1 MKEGFDSG
9 MTTMGTSILDGK
21 DLSGRIKEE
30 IAGEVAEWVSAGNRK
45 PHLAAVLVGHDGAS
59 RTYVDHKVRSC
70 EQVGFDSTLIERPAD
85 ITQAELL
92 EIVHQLNGNPEIDG
106 FIVQLPLPDHIDDQS
121 VIEAVDPRKDV
132 DGFHPSNMGNLA
144 LGLPGFVPATPAG
157 IMTLLDRFGIETQGM
172 HAVVI
177 GRSSIVGTPMSLLL
191 SRSGSPGNCT
201 VTLCHSRTQGLEEH
215 CRRADI
221 LVAAVGIPGMV
232 KADMVKEGAV
242 VIDVGITRVEDATA
256 KRGFRLKGD
265 VDYAE
270 VAPKCSWITP
280 VPGGVGPMTIVSLLR
295 NTLVAAQRTASHT

>member
-1 MKEGFDSG
+1 MNPATEN
-9 MTTMGTSILDGK
+9 TTMETAILDGK
-21 DLSGRIKEE
+21 ALSGKIKEE
-30 IAGEVAEWVSAGNRK
+30 IAAEVSEWVRKGHRK
-45 PHLAAVLVGHDGAS
+45 PHLAAVLVGNDGAS

-70 EQVGFDSTLIERPAD
+70 EQVGFDSTLIERPSD

-92 EIVHQLNGNPEIDG
+92 AIVDELNRDSGIDG
-106 FIVQLPLPDHIDDQS
+106 FIVQLPLPSHIDDQA
-121 VIEAVDPRKDV
+121 VIEAVDPLKDV

-157 IMTLLDRFGIETQGM
+157 IITMLDRYDIETEGK

-201 VTLCHSRTQGLEEH
+201 VTLCHSRTQGLKEH
-215 CRRADI
+215 CKRADI

-295 NTLVAAQRTASHT
+295 NTLVAAQRTASHS

>member
-1 MKEGFDSG
+1 MSENQ
-9 MTTMGTSILDGK
+9 TTMETAILDGK
-21 DLSGRIKEE
+21 ALSQQIKQE
-30 IAGEVAEWVSAGNRK
+30 IAAEVADWVVQGHRK
-45 PHLAAVLVGHDGAS
+45 PHLAAVLVGNDGAS
-59 RTYVDHKVRSC
+59 RTYVDHKVKSC
-70 EQVGFDSTLIERPAD
+70 AQVGFSSTLIERPED

-92 EIVHQLNGNPEIDG
+92 DIVHGLNADDGIDG
-106 FIVQLPLPDHIDDQS
+106 FIVQLPLPRHIDDQAI
-121 VIEAVDPRKDV
+121 IEAVDPKKDV

-157 IMTLLDRFGIETQGM
+157 IMTMLERAGIETEGR

-191 SRSGSPGNCT
+191 SRSGNPGNCT
-201 VTLCHSRTQGLEEH
+201 VTLCHSRTRNLAEE

-221 LVAAVGIPGMV
+221 LVAAVGRPEMV

-242 VIDVGITRVEDATA
+242 VIDVGITRVEDPTA
-256 KRGFRLKGD
+256 KRGYRLKGD
-265 VDYAE
+265 VDYAD

-295 NTLVAAQRTASHT
+295 NTLTAAQRGASS

>member
-1 MKEGFDSG
+1 ME
-9 MTTMGTSILDGK
+9 TAILDGK
-21 DLSGRIKEE
+21 ALSGKIKEE
-30 IAGEVAEWVSAGNRK
+30 IAAEVSEWVRKGHRK
-45 PHLAAVLVGHDGAS
+45 PHLAAVLVGNDGAS

-70 EQVGFDSTLIERPAD
+70 EQVGFDSTLIERPSD

-92 EIVHQLNGNPEIDG
+92 AIVDELNRDSGIDG
-106 FIVQLPLPDHIDDQS
+106 FIVQLPLPSHIDDQA
-121 VIEAVDPRKDV
+121 VIEAVDPLKDV

-157 IMTLLDRFGIETQGM
+157 IITMLDRYDIETEGK

-201 VTLCHSRTQGLEEH
+201 VTLCHSRTQGLKEH
-215 CRRADI
+215 CKRADI

-242 VIDVGITRVEDATA
+242 VIDVGITRVEDTTA

-295 NTLVAAQRTASHT
+295 NTLVAAQRTASHS

>member
-1 MKEGFDSG
+1 MKPSIDSS
-9 MTTMGTSILDGK
+9 TMETAILDGK
-21 DLSGRIKEE
+21 ALSGKIKVE
-30 IAGEVAEWVSAGNRK
+30 IAAEVSEWVQKGHRK
-45 PHLAAVLVGHDGAS
+45 PHLAAVLVGNDGAS

-70 EQVGFDSTLIERPAD
+70 EQVGFDSTLIERPSD
-85 ITQAELL
+85 ITQADLL
-92 EIVHQLNGNPEIDG
+92 AIVDKLNRDDGIDG
-106 FIVQLPLPDHIDDQS
+106 FIVQLPLPSHIDDQAI
-121 VIEAVDPRKDV
+121 IEAVDPLKDV

-157 IMTLLDRFGIETQGM
+157 IMAMLDRYNIDTEGK

-201 VTLCHSRTQGLEEH
+201 VTLCHSRTQGLADH
-215 CRRADI
+215 CRQADI

-265 VDYAE
+265 VDYTD

-295 NTLVAAQRTASHT
+295 NTLVAAQRTASHH

>member
-1 MKEGFDSG
+1 MKPSIESS
-9 MTTMGTSILDGK
+9 TMETAILDGK
-21 DLSGRIKEE
+21 ALSGKIKVE
-30 IAGEVAEWVSAGNRK
+30 IAAEVSEWVQKGHRK
-45 PHLAAVLVGHDGAS
+45 PHLAAVLVGNDGAS

-70 EQVGFDSTLIERPAD
+70 EQVGFDSTLIERPSD
-85 ITQAELL
+85 ITQADLLAIVDEL
-92 EIVHQLNGNPEIDG
+92 NRDDGIDG
-106 FIVQLPLPDHIDDQS
+106 FIVQLPLPSHIDDQAI
-121 VIEAVDPRKDV
+121 IEAVDPLKDV

-157 IMTLLDRFGIETQGM
+157 IMAMLDRYNIDTEGK

-201 VTLCHSRTQGLEEH
+201 VTLCHSRTQGLADH
-215 CRRADI
+215 CRQADI

-265 VDYAE
+265 VDYTD

-295 NTLVAAQRTASHT
+295 NTLAAAQRTASHH